1 MATTRSAIPTSSP
14 ATRSR
19 RRTRVL
25 AVVGAALATLT
36 VWVVADPLAG
46 VDLTVRQGSGA
57 SLQEVGPAAVL
68 LVTVLAGLAGW
79 ALLAFLERRS
89 SSAGRTWTVLA
100 VVVTV
105 LSLTGPLTAGTT
117 TASKAVLMGMHLAAA
132 AVLVPLLA
140 RSART

>member
-1 MATTRSAIPTSSP
+1 MATTRSAIDRSSHSSG
-14 ATRSR
+14 SR

-25 AVVGAALATLT
+25 AVVGAALATLA

-46 VDLTVRQGSGA
+46 VELTVRQGSGA

-89 SSAGRTWTVLA
+89 SQAGRTWTVIALVA
-100 VVVTV
+100 LV
-105 LSLTGPLTAGTT
+105 LSLTSPLLAGTT
-117 TASKAVLMGMHLAAA
+117 TASKAALAGMHLAAA

-140 RSART
+140 RSARA